1 MAENLYAW
9 ISSLWLVWLFLAF
22 VAIVAWTF
30 WPTRKRRLE
39 RHGEIPLHDDDRE
52 R

>member
-1 MAENLYAW
+1 
-9 ISSLWLVWLFLAF
+9 
-22 VAIVAWTF
+22 VAWTF

-39 RHGEIPLHDDDRE
+39 RHGEIPLRDDDRE

>member
-1 MAENLYAW
+1 MAEFLYAW
-9 ISSLWLVWLFLAF
+9 ISSLWLVWLLLAF

-39 RHGEIPLHDDDRE
+39 RYGEIPLRDDDRE